1 MSSLIALTGATG
13 FIGQFLLSELPR
25 RGYRI
30 RVLLRRPSDM
40 QVQGSSAVIGDLS
53 RPQNMGAALRDVD
66 AVVHSAGL
74 SGEMTGIPE
83 DDYRSLNTDATV
95 NLANAAR
102 KAGVKRFVFLSSIRA
117 QCGPW
122 APEVLTEATEPRPTD
137 AYGRS
142 KLAAEQALAELDI
155 DWVALRLVLVYG
167 PGVKGNF
174 ALLLRAARTRAPLP
188 VKDFINRRSLI
199 SIDNFISALDFVLA
213 TPATLGETYVVAD
226 PGIPPRL
233 GDLIATMRKA
243 QGRRPLLL
251 PLPPH
256 YLETPLRLM
265 LRDGTW
271 ERLGG
276 NLRIDAG
283 KLIAAGWQ
291 PLHDTRGGLMAM
303 IETLK
308 HQTR

>member
-13 FIGQFLLSELPR
+13 FIGQFLLGELPR

-122 APEVLTEATEPRPTD
+122 APEVLTEETAPRPTD

-142 KLAAEQALAELDI
+142 KLAAEQALVELDI

-167 PGVKGNF
+167 PGVKGNM
-174 ALLLRAARTRAPLP
+174 AQLMRLARLPYPLP
-188 VKDFINRRSLI
+188 LAGLEARRSLLSLHNLADAI
-199 SIDNFISALDFVLA
+199 HAVLVAPEPLRRTLIVADDAPVTVAQMIAAMRRGLGRSPLLFGVPAPVLRTSLRLVGRDELYERLTRSLVADCSAL
-213 TPATLGETYVVAD
+213 
-226 PGIPPRL
+226 
-233 GDLIATMRKA
+233 
-243 QGRRPLLL
+243 RRIGWL
-251 PLPPH
+251 PSV
-256 YLETPLRLM
+256 
-265 LRDGTW
+265 
-271 ERLGG
+271 
-276 NLRIDAG
+276 
-283 KLIAAGWQ
+283 
-291 PLHDTRGGLMAM
+291 
-303 IETLK
+303 ETLPALAELM
-308 HQTR
+308 RG

>member
-117 QCGPW
+117 QCGPS
-122 APEVLTEATEPRPTD
+122 APEVLTE
-137 AYGRS
+137 
-142 KLAAEQALAELDI
+142 
-155 DWVALRLVLVYG
+155 
-167 PGVKGNF
+167 
-174 ALLLRAARTRAPLP
+174 
-188 VKDFINRRSLI
+188 
-199 SIDNFISALDFVLA
+199 
-213 TPATLGETYVVAD
+213 
-226 PGIPPRL
+226 
-233 GDLIATMRKA
+233 
-243 QGRRPLLL
+243 
-251 PLPPH
+251 
-256 YLETPLRLM
+256 
-265 LRDGTW
+265 
-271 ERLGG
+271 
-276 NLRIDAG
+276 
-283 KLIAAGWQ
+283 
-291 PLHDTRGGLMAM
+291 
-303 IETLK
+303 
-308 HQTR
+308 